1 MHTTLTVIQ
10 HIKDSEFN
18 TVEYKMSYSIEIKT
32 LDELWASLLVGS
44 KELLNDGT
52 KFVNFDEIMEFYNSD
67 PIRTLPTSLN
77 SRESLNQLV
86 YYYLGVGSKQSVNDA
101 VILSNILFNIVFL
114 EYAMVCKQKNERSVT
129 FANVVEHFRTRVKQI
144 HEEEYK
150 NTQTNN
156 INPNVADGYH
166 HLDKDKLYELTMSK
180 EAPSRLFKQYQTA
193 YSAQESFKQKVQHVR
208 QNRNRIYT
216 RSLDD
221 NSYSSQVKQFSYDS
235 GGTKKEGE
243 WYGDTLLIS
252 TVPTIQ
258 QTNVRMIVIGHAAS
272 TIAIFFFLL
281 IYIKICRRAFIV
293 DLQRRSSKN

>member
-1 MHTTLTVIQ
+1 
-10 HIKDSEFN
+10 
-18 TVEYKMSYSIEIKT
+18 MSYSIEIKT

-67 PIRTLPTSLN
+67 HIRTLPPSLN

-86 YYYLGVGSKQSVNDA
+86 YYYLGVGSKQSVYDA

-114 EYAMVCKQKNERSVT
+114 EYAMICKQKNERSVT

-180 EAPSRLFKQYQTA
+180 EATSLLFKQYQTA
-193 YSAQESFKQKVQHVR
+193 HSAQERFKQKVQHVR

-221 NSYSSQVKQFSYDS
+221 DSYSSQVKQFTYDS

-258 QTNVRMIVIGHAAS
+258 QTNVRMSVVGHAAS

-281 IYIKICRRAFIV
+281 MYIKICRRAFIV